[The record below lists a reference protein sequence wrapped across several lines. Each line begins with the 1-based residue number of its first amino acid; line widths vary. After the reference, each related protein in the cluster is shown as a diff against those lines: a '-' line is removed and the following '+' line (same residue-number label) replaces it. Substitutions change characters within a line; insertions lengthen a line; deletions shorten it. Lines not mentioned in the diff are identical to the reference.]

1 MVVSFPSMEASNEDA
16 RDLAEK
22 EVFGV
27 VHADETLVVE
37 DETDV
42 LVSKELKGLADSNS
56 KLVCLGNCGAPLT
69 LNFVGEFL
77 CASSLG

>member
-1 MVVSFPSMEASNEDA
+1 MVSLPSAEASNEDP

-27 VHADETLVVE
+27 VNADETLVVE

-42 LVSKELKGLADSNS
+42 LVSKEPKGLADSDW
-56 KLVCLGNCGAPLT
+56 KLLFCGYGP
-69 LNFVGEFL
+69 G
-77 CASSLG
+77 

>member
-1 MVVSFPSMEASNEDA
+1 MIVSVPSTEASNEDA

-42 LVSKELKGLADSNS
+42 LVSKELQGLADSDS
-56 KLVCLGNCGAPLT
+56 KLL
-69 LNFVGEFL
+69 F